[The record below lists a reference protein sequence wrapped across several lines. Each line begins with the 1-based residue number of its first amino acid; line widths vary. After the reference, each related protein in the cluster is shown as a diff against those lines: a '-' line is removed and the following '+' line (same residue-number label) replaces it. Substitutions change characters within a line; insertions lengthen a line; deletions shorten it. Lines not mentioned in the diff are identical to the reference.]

1 MRKTLTLA
9 ALAVLAGVAE
19 APAQDRSAATEAA
32 VAFAERQADVWLASL
47 AAQLQPTADQ
57 TAALA
62 AYGTAVRAQA
72 ELRAGHR
79 TSVLFVDTAEL
90 PPAPEALAADVRR
103 LRERADALAAVQA
116 AAAGVYP
123 LLTPQQRTVFD
134 FLATSAS
141 GTGSAEAY

>member
-1 MRKTLTLA
+1 MRTAVLA
-9 ALAVLAGVAE
+9 ALTVLAFATE
-19 APAQDRSAATEAA
+19 APAQDQSAATEAA

-62 AYGTAVRAQA
+62 AYGTAIRAQA

-79 TSVLFVDTAEL
+79 TSVLFVDTAKL
-90 PPAPEALAADVRR
+90 PPAPEALAADVQR
-103 LRERADALAAVQA
+103 LRERTDALAAVQA
-116 AAAGVYP
+116 AAAEVYA

-134 FLATSAS
+134 FLATTAS